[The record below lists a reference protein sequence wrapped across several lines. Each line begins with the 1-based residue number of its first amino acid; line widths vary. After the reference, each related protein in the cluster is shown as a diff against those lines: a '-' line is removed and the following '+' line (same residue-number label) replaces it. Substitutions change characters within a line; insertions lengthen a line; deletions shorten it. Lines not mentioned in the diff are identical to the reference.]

1 MTRRPR
7 PKEAHTGVRNLSKR
21 RASTDHEDDDS
32 EGSRDPKRP
41 TFVAT
46 KASKQDINAAFSTEV
61 KGNVATF
68 DFFPS
73 MMVTKSASINDA

>member
-7 PKEAHTGVRNLSKR
+7 PKEAHTGVRNPSKR

-32 EGSRDPKRP
+32 EGPRDPKRP

-46 KASKQDINAAFSTEV
+46 KASKQDINAV
-61 KGNVATF
+61 
-68 DFFPS
+68 
-73 MMVTKSASINDA
+73 SAPKLKEMLPRLTSSPV